1 MALLLGKKKAPTLL
15 QIPVEAILPNPAQPR
30 KSFRPESVYSLAGSI
45 RRYGVLQPL
54 TVRKMESGLYEL
66 IAGERRLRAAKE
78 AGLSQVPCV
87 LLSAGG
93 EESAVLAVIENLQRE
108 DLDMFEEAEAIA
120 RLMAHYSLTQEEV
133 AERLSFSQSCVANKL
148 RLLRLEGEVRQE
160 ILEAGL
166 SERHARALLRLP
178 EGEKRKSALA
188 AIRRGGWNVAR
199 AEAYIEECLQEE
211 KKQRRP
217 EVRGAAR
224 DVRLF
229 SNSLDR
235 TVDLARKAGILLEQ
249 ERAETEKEVIFTIRL
264 TKKEAELP
272 TVVRAGLLAK

>member
-1 MALLLGKKKAPTLL
+1 MLRVFSAALCRYNESTISSGGQPMHCQKINTYMETGRVVFLPFS
-15 QIPVEAILPNPAQPR
+15 AISPNPNQPR
-30 KSFRPESVYSLAGSI
+30 TVFSEESLAELSQSI
-45 RRYGVLQPL
+45 RRHGVLQPL
-54 TVRKMESGLYEL
+54 SVRRIEGGYQL

-188 AIRRGGWNVAR
+188 AIRRGGWNVTR

-235 TVDLARKAGILLEQ
+235 TVDLARKAGIL
-249 ERAETEKEVIFTIRL
+249 RTEDTQ
-264 TKKEAELP
+264 
-272 TVVRAGLLAK
+272 